1 VLGILTV
8 PLQPLLKPTTEE
20 IYSHLQARHPES
32 LEMEERDWKME
43 LFGMGP
49 LKNQQE

>member
-8 PLQPLLKPTTEE
+8 PLQPLLKPTTREM
-20 IYSHLQARHPES
+20 YSHLQDRHPES